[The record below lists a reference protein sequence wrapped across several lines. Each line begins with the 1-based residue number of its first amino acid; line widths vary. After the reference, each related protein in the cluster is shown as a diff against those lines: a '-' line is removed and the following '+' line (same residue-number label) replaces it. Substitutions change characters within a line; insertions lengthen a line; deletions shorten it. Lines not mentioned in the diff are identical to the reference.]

1 MNYHQNDGQ
10 QFSFITPLFSD
21 TCRHTK
27 NKNLFQVIE
36 PVVLLAR
43 TSGFLPVTYEKQGC
57 KYLFQRSLKYVLYS
71 YTLAL
76 VLMLTSMIG
85 LCDDLDAD
93 RSIRMQNP
101 NIKYI
106 IFFDLGEII
115 TTVFVGIVTAPFK
128 LKYFWKILNGLGRM
142 DLILAPHY
150 STVDERRRCL
160 ITIASTLTVISSIL
174 IYDVILWSLNTSQLS
189 VFFQRFTTLYITYF
203 LVFVQQIP
211 FFFRQTDQEQNTSY
225 DRLNDFMKLVEETDD
240 VVEAVNDFCSVHTL
254 MILLSW
260 WSFLIFSFWEA
271 TNRGYFPFIILL
283 IGSWAVWGY
292 VNDMQIAS
300 FRALGFRG
308 TIDVAISAIDVS
320 EIILSAMF
328 FVITSLFKYN
338 HIWIILDNFNK
349 IDSVFLPTLYV
360 LDLLMWGNDSWTGVN
375 NYFAFYVLCF
385 IVIVHEL
392 QYWYIKKSLSKVS
405 HTRIS
410 NIVRS
415 YDCLS
420 ESINQINK
428 CFSGSVAVIVFSC
441 YLHLVTCPYDLFVIL
456 SSNESNALNFVY
468 LLWVTLHVCRP
479 FVIIEVCN
487 KYQQENE
494 NTKSLVFQLSVCK
507 LDESVKKRGI
517 PRWQLKLTKRKTIFS
532 AFAISKISRNLI
544 ISIANSICNYWMVVL
559 QFSARTIHF

>member
-1 MNYHQNDGQ
+1 MDTL
-10 QFSFITPLFSD
+10 IASD
-21 TCRHTK
+21 
-27 NKNLFQVIE
+27 LFQVIE

-57 KYLFQRSLKYVLYS
+57 KYLFQRSLKYVLYN

-115 TTVFVGIVTAPFK
+115 ATVFVGIVTAPFK

-211 FFFRQTDQEQNTSY
+211 FCFFARLIRRRIEGLNYALDLGLTTVQKNNVNNQWVSCVKSRNYKNAKSVDVFSY

-254 MILLSW
+254 LILLSCLLHLVVTPY
-260 WSFLIFSFWEA
+260 FVLLEV
-271 TNRGYFPFIILL
+271 TNRGYVPFIILL
-283 IGSWAVWGY
+283 IALAVVHIARLITIVETCQRCCDEY
-292 VNDMQIAS
+292 QRTVNLA
-300 FRALGFRG
+300 
-308 TIDVAISAIDVS
+308 
-320 EIILSAMF
+320 
-328 FVITSLFKYN
+328 
-338 HIWIILDNFNK
+338 
-349 IDSVFLPTLYV
+349 
-360 LDLLMWGNDSWTGVN
+360 
-375 NYFAFYVLCF
+375 
-385 IVIVHEL
+385 
-392 QYWYIKKSLSKVS
+392 
-405 HTRIS
+405 
-410 NIVRS
+410 
-415 YDCLS
+415 
-420 ESINQINK
+420 
-428 CFSGSVAVIVFSC
+428 
-441 YLHLVTCPYDLFVIL
+441 
-456 SSNESNALNFVY
+456 
-468 LLWVTLHVCRP
+468 
-479 FVIIEVCN
+479 
-487 KYQQENE
+487 
-494 NTKSLVFQLSVCK
+494 
-507 LDESVKKRGI
+507 
-517 PRWQLKLTKRKTIFS
+517 LKLLTCELLPEVKEQV
-532 AFAISKISRNLI
+532 
-544 ISIANSICNYWMVVL
+544 WV
-559 QFSARTIHF
+559 

>member
-1 MNYHQNDGQ
+1 
-10 QFSFITPLFSD
+10 
-21 TCRHTK
+21 
-27 NKNLFQVIE
+27 
-36 PVVLLAR
+36 
-43 TSGFLPVTYEKQGC
+43 
-57 KYLFQRSLKYVLYS
+57 
-71 YTLAL
+71 
-76 VLMLTSMIG
+76 
-85 LCDDLDAD
+85 
-93 RSIRMQNP
+93 
-101 NIKYI
+101 
-106 IFFDLGEII
+106 
-115 TTVFVGIVTAPFK
+115 
-128 LKYFWKILNGLGRM
+128 
-142 DLILAPHY
+142 
-150 STVDERRRCL
+150 
-160 ITIASTLTVISSIL
+160 
-174 IYDVILWSLNTSQLS
+174 
-189 VFFQRFTTLYITYF
+189 
-203 LVFVQQIP
+203 
-211 FFFRQTDQEQNTSY
+211 
-225 DRLNDFMKLVEETDD
+225 
-240 VVEAVNDFCSVHTL
+240 
-254 MILLSW
+254 
-260 WSFLIFSFWEA
+260 
-271 TNRGYFPFIILL
+271 
-283 IGSWAVWGY
+283 
-292 VNDMQIAS
+292 MQIAS
-300 FRALGFRG
+300 FTALGFRG
-308 TIDVAISAIDVS
+308 TIDVAITAIDVH
-320 EIILSAMF
+320 EIIL
-328 FVITSLFKYN
+328 I
-338 HIWIILDNFNK
+338 
-349 IDSVFLPTLYV
+349 FLPTLYV

-468 LLWVTLHVCRP
+468 LLWVTLHVCRL

-507 LDESVKKRGI
+507 LDESVKKEVNTFFFI
-517 PRWQLKLTKRKTIFS
+517 VTKRKINFS